1 MNMILTAP
9 PRLPA
14 KLPVVRPEVVRA
26 EMAAYDEW
34 VAAETAKPFR
44 LRTQFGSSR
53 YATMEAA
60 EAFAATLSEP
70 YFIEQA

>member
-1 MNMILTAP
+1 
-9 PRLPA
+9 
-14 KLPVVRPEVVRA
+14 
-26 EMAAYDEW
+26 MAAYDEW